1 MITSQ
6 RLAKRAT
13 CLCAA
18 AFIGF
23 SLLIAATPITR
34 SQDEEPDA
42 AISQQR
48 FETPEMAAQAFVAAL
63 ATDSVNAFLKIFGT
77 DFADIVLGS
86 DPASSKVVRRRAH
99 AAATERLAIS
109 PIADNQVVL
118 LLGQQEWPMPI
129 PLARTKDGWMF
140 DTAAGAEEILT
151 RWIGENELSA
161 IDTLRTFVQAQQA
174 HYAQLR
180 EAGQPAEY
188 ARYVQ
193 SSPGSTDGLWWD
205 EKTVA
210 TAGPSPLTNFVSQ
223 SREFL
228 EGRQP
233 GDPFKGYYFRVLTGQ
248 GDHATG
254 GTKSYFVNGRM
265 TDGFAIIAW
274 PMSYRRSGVM
284 TFLVDQSGRVLQ
296 KDLGEETA
304 SVVNTIRV
312 YDPDESWQTADR

>member
-23 SLLIAATPITR
+23 SLLIAATPISR
-34 SQDEEPDA
+34 SQNGEPDA

-48 FETPEMAAQAFVAAL
+48 FETPEMAAHAFTAAL
-63 ATDSVNAFLKIFGT
+63 ATNSINAILKIFGT
-77 DFADIVLGS
+77 DYTEIVLGS
-86 DPASSKVVRRRAH
+86 DPITGKVLRQRAYV
-99 AAATERLAIS
+99 AATERLAIS
-109 PIADNQVVL
+109 PETDGRVFL
-118 LLGQQEWPMPI
+118 LLGQREWPMPI
-129 PLARTKDGWMF
+129 PLARTKGGWVF
-140 DTAAGAEEILT
+140 DTATGAEVILT

-161 IDTLRTFVQAQQA
+161 IDTLTAFVQAQEA
-174 HYAQLR
+174 YRTRLR
-180 EAGQPAEY
+180 AAGQPVEY

-205 EKTVA
+205 QKTSA
-210 TAGPSPLTNFVSQ
+210 TAGPSPLTGFVSQ

-233 GDPFKGYYFRVLTGQ
+233 GDPFKGYYFRVLTGR
-248 GDHATG
+248 GVHADDG
-254 GTKSYFVNGRM
+254 AGSYFVNGRM
-265 TDGFAIIAW
+265 TEGFALIAW

-284 TFLVDQSGRVLQ
+284 TFLVDQSGRILQ
-296 KDLGEETA
+296 KDLGEDTA
-304 SVVNTIRV
+304 ALVDTIRV
-312 YDPDESWQTADR
+312 YDPDESWEAAEE